1 MVNNSKQAIVRV
13 LALLLVLFSFSGY
26 SQKISKH
33 YSSAHQQNGTLY
45 FIFEQNDFRNS
56 NSDFKYDLTYL
67 STADSATLNFSIID
81 KANVEIDSISL
92 VKDSFHISNKS
103 ERIFIE
109 PKKSKWHGR
118 FTTKFL
124 FSDLEKFYGDDLPRI
139 ILYSKKGE
147 MEFTIS
153 KGAWKNQS
161 ELVNKIFMVIKYN
174 K

>member
-67 STADSATLNFSIID
+67 STGDSAFLNYSIID

-109 PKKSKWHGR
+109 
-118 FTTKFL
+118 
-124 FSDLEKFYGDDLPRI
+124 KFYGEGLPKI

-147 MEFTIS
+147 MVFTIN